1 MRYKQG
7 QELFIHLLNQFRVKR
22 LFQINNQTA
31 MNSLGELLSIVLD
44 ENYDC
49 VDTSIPVNCH
59 VLASTF
65 YIKTKEYANNTSIE
79 GGQATPIIKQHFLFE
94 LIQAKPIW

>member
-1 MRYKQG
+1 
-7 QELFIHLLNQFRVKR
+7 
-22 LFQINNQTA
+22 

-65 YIKTKEYANNTSIE
+65 YIKIKENRQNDKVD
-79 GGQATPIIKQHFLFE
+79 GGSLAPIIKQHFLFE
-94 LIQAKPIW
+94 LIVNKPIW

>member
-1 MRYKQG
+1 
-7 QELFIHLLNQFRVKR
+7 
-22 LFQINNQTA
+22 

-49 VDTSIPVNCH
+49 MDTSIPVNCH

-65 YIKTKEYANNTSIE
+65 YVKTKEENPNTSID
-79 GGQATPIIKQHFLFE
+79 GGSQTPVVKQHFLFE

>member
-1 MRYKQG
+1 
-7 QELFIHLLNQFRVKR
+7 
-22 LFQINNQTA
+22 

-65 YIKTKEYANNTSIE
+65 YIKVKESVPNSSID
-79 GGQATPIIKQHFLFE
+79 GGQ
-94 LIQAKPIW
+94 

>member
-1 MRYKQG
+1 
-7 QELFIHLLNQFRVKR
+7 
-22 LFQINNQTA
+22 

-49 VDTSIPVNCH
+49 IDTSIPVNCH

-65 YIKTKEYANNTSIE
+65 WIKTKEEQPNEGME
-79 GGQATPIIKQHFLFE
+79 GGKAQIITKRYLFE
-94 LIQAKPIW
+94 LIQNKAIW